1 MAKATS
7 AQTTSTIEEFLSFKN
22 SDEISYDSLSFKDKY
37 DNIIYPIKNII
48 DDYYDELMELTVE
61 ATMNTE
67 EYLLYKYRPRLLAN
81 YLYNNPELDFLIM
94 RINGICN
101 AKEFDMQ
108 TIKLIKMDDLNDF
121 LTSIYNA
128 NKNDLDIYNSDAGTL

>member
-1 MAKATS
+1 MARATS
-7 AQTTSTIEEFLSFKN
+7 AQTTSTIEEFLSFKD

-48 DDYYDELMELTVE
+48 DDYMDELMELTVE

-81 YLYNNPELDFLIM
+81 YIYNNPELDFLIM

-108 TIKLIKMDDLNDF
+108 TVKLVKMDDLNDF